1 MLKEPKR
8 IIAEEPRAP
17 DYSKT
22 VLEGCDPNITTP
34 PVIEEIL
41 TTFLVS
47 VIAGVVSY
55 YICKWLDSRR

>member
-1 MLKEPKR
+1 MLYLKSCRTSSRKEV
-8 IIAEEPRAP
+8 
-17 DYSKT
+17 DSM
-22 VLEGCDPNITTP
+22 
-34 PVIEEIL
+34 EEIL